1 MTREEME
8 ENLGTIAHSG
18 SLRFKKEMEKS
29 DDIDIIGQFGVGFY
43 AAFMV
48 AEKVTVISRRFG
60 SDEAWKWESEGAD
73 GYTME
78 PCERAAAGSDVILT
92 LKVDTDEDKYSD
104 YLSEYRLRSLV
115 RKYSDYIRYPIRMEV
130 SSQKLVNEPK
140 EDEEP
145 KYETVREEQTLNSM
159 IPIWQ
164 KAKKDVT
171 EEEYNNF
178 YHEKF
183 FDYEKPLSVLHFGV
197 EGAVTYKA
205 LLYIPAKAPYDFYT
219 RDYKAG
225 LQLYSSGVL
234 IMENCADLLPEH
246 FRFVRGV
253 VDTQD
258 LSLNISR
265 EMLQHTR
272 ELKVIAANL
281 EKKIKAELERMLK
294 DEREKYETFYAAFG
308 RQLKF
313 GLVSDYGMHK
323 DLLQDLVEFRSDKE
337 GKDITLKEYCDA
349 MPESQKHIYFAT
361 GDSAARLSQL
371 PQTQLLRERGFDVL
385 LMTEQVDTFIPQTL
399 NTYAEHE
406 FRNILTDDLDL
417 ATEEEKKAAEEKAK
431 AFQSGVDFLK
441 ESLGEKVKDVRVS
454 TELGQPCRDYGPGR
468 RHELRDGE
476 VHAHGRPVVRLSLRP
491 HSGGQPGASAA
502 AASVR
507 EQGIRSGARQKAGRA
522 SLRSGPVDGKP
533 PARRPDGLYGSRLRA
548 DRLSQVHLCVKRE
561 TEYAPSMRDS
571 EVKIT
576 ILIWGAFLCRTR
588 KSCAQ
593 PHPGLIHPA
602 PGKTAGAPATDRW
615 RSGSHVPLRAP
626 ASAGATPACQSSA
639 GPPGFSRSCTAR
651 PGACRRD
658 RGAAGPEALPPTASA
673 PAPSRSGS
681 AAPPTGQS
689 RPMHCRAAGRRGPAA
704 LPAQR
709 RDKPRAAASGHSRAA
724 AAGPAPRRGARGRAC
739 AENPDNTPRRTGPQA
754 GPASPP
760 ERAAAGRRRR

>member
-1 MTREEME
+1 MAKKQFKSESKRLLDLMINSIYTHKEIFLREIISNASDAIDKLCFISLTDDKVGLDRGDFKIVLKPDKESRTLTITDNGIGMNKDDLE
-8 ENLGTIAHSG
+8 NNLGTIASSG
-18 SLRFKKEMEKS
+18 SLKFKQSMEEKQ

-43 AAFMV
+43 SAFMV
-48 AEKVTVISRRFG
+48 AKKITVNTKKYGEDTAYCWQS
-60 SDEAWKWESEGAD
+60 SGAD
-73 GYTME
+73 GYTISE
-78 PCERAAAGSDVILT
+78 IEKENAGTEIILEI
-92 LKVDTDEDKYSD
+92 KDNTDDENYDEF
-104 YLSEYRLRSLV
+104 LEQYRIQGLV
-115 RKYSDYIRYPIRMEV
+115 KKYSDYIRYPIRMEV

-140 EDEEP
+140 EGEEP

-294 DEREKYETFYAAFG
+294 DDREKYETFYAAFG

-454 TELGQPCRDYGPGR
+454 TELGSHAVTMVPDGGMSFEMEKYMHTVDPSSDYHCGR
-468 RHELRDGE
+468 ILE
-476 VHAHGRPVVRLSLRP
+476 VNPEHPLLQRLSE
-491 HSGGQPGASAA
+491 S
-502 AASVR
+502 R
-507 EQGIRSGARQKAGRA
+507 ES
-522 SLRSGPVDGKP
+522 D
-533 PARRPDGLYGSRLRA
+533 
-548 DRLSQVHLCVKRE
+548 
-561 TEYAPSMRDS
+561 
-571 EVKIT
+571 
-576 ILIWGAFLCRTR
+576 
-588 KSCAQ
+588 
-593 PHPGLIHPA
+593 
-602 PGKTAGAPATDRW
+602 
-615 RSGSHVPLRAP
+615 
-626 ASAGATPACQSSA
+626 
-639 GPPGFSRSCTAR
+639 
-651 PGACRRD
+651 
-658 RGAAGPEALPPTASA
+658 
-673 PAPSRSGS
+673 
-681 AAPPTGQS
+681 
-689 RPMHCRAAGRRGPAA
+689 
-704 LPAQR
+704 
-709 RDKPRAAASGHSRAA
+709 
-724 AAGPAPRRGARGRAC
+724 
-739 AENPDNTPRRTGPQA
+739 
-754 GPASPP
+754 P
-760 ERAAAGRRRR
+760 ERAKKLAELLYDQGLLMANLPLEDPTAYTDLVCELIG